1 MRKPHANHVNCVAAY
16 LCSFVKLYTRH
27 KTVALLCF
35 SQSFGKPKGNELFS
49 SPAQLNC
56 SPCPWWSLPFCH
68 LTGVFAIKCTSETY
82 SNFIKRIIFFGE
94 SSGIQKVIYIRPIC
108 FVRGMCQEIPILYQN
123 SIYRALA
130 CLQKHV

>member
-49 SPAQLNC
+49 SPARLNC

-68 LTGVFAIKCTSETY
+68 LTGVFAIKCTSETL
-82 SNFIKRIIFFGE
+82 
-94 SSGIQKVIYIRPIC
+94 Q
-108 FVRGMCQEIPILYQN
+108 QLYQTNYLLWGIFWHTKGNIHQTNLFCTGYVPRN
-123 SIYRALA
+123 SYTLS
-130 CLQKHV
+130 KFYK